1 MKLNSKIMVVAN
13 KNVRSGSEIRS
24 GSENDSNYDD
34 KDPITKWLV
43 IIICVSVL
51 AEFIV
56 HYFHLFGG

>member
-1 MKLNSKIMVVAN
+1 MVVAN